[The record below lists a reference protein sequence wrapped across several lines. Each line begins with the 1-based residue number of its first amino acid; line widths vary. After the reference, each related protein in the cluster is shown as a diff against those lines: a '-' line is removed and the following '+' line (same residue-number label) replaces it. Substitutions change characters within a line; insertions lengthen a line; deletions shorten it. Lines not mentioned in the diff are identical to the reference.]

1 MDLFLYT
8 LKQRS
13 HCAFMAGSAG
23 DAIASLKGDD
33 VTAGGGLIGE
43 KTTPSDDD
51 RRKLEAENGKIPSF

>member
-1 MDLFLYT
+1 
-8 LKQRS
+8 
-13 HCAFMAGSAG
+13 MAGSAG

-51 RRKLEAENGKIPSF
+51 RRKPDAENGKMPSF